1 MGPCPAD
8 QLPDPLAIRRAA
20 ELLRHAQ
27 YIAVLTGAGASAES
41 GIATFRDALT
51 GQWTKFDPQQL
62 ASPIG
67 FQRDPGLVWRWYME
81 RLYWAHEMEPNAAH
95 LALATLETLLPE
107 FTLVTQ
113 NVDNLHEQAG
123 STRVLHLHGSIARFR
138 CNRCSRAHALSDADR
153 QAELPPRCPVCDGPI
168 RPDVV
173 WFGEMLPEDVVRAA
187 WQAAESADVALV
199 VGTSGV
205 VYPAA
210 QLPYVASDAGA
221 FVIDVNPEPS
231 AISAMAHVHLQGP
244 SGEIGPKLLAAV
256 RRRVEQA

>member
-1 MGPCPAD
+1 MSEMTLSH
-8 QLPDPLAIRRAA
+8 QIEYAA
-20 ELLRHAQ
+20 EHLANARR
-27 YIAVLTGAGASAES
+27 VVCLTGAGVSAES
-41 GIATFRDALT
+41 GIATFRDAQT
-51 GQWTKFDPQQL
+51 GLWSKFDPQQL
-62 ASPIG
+62 ASQKG
-67 FQRDPGLVWRWYME
+67 FATNPGLVWRWYME
-81 RLYWAHEMEPNAAH
+81 RLYWAHETEPNAGH
-95 LALATLETLLPE
+95 LALAALEALLPE

-210 QLPYVASDAGA
+210 QLPYIASDNGA
-221 FVIDVNPEPS
+221 FVIDVNPESS